1 MTSPDATARPATPAP
16 SPGTEVQTYD
26 VVVVGAGPVGENVA
40 DYAHKGGLSVVVV
53 ERELVGG
60 ECSYWACIPSKAML
74 RPVQA
79 LAAAR
84 RLAGAAQAVSGP
96 LDAGAVLARRDEFV
110 HGFDDAS
117 QVGWLDGAG
126 IALVRGTG
134 RLAGERRVVVATG
147 AGEVHLEARRA
158 VVVCT
163 GSAAALPPLPGLAE
177 ARPWTSR
184 EVTAMPAVPRRL
196 AVIGGGVVS
205 LEMAAAAKGLGADE
219 VTVLVR
225 GDRVLEQVEP
235 FAGELVVEGLREAG
249 VDVRFRT
256 SAERV
261 DRAPDGTV
269 RLPLDDGSVLEADE
283 LLVATGRRPRT
294 DDLGL
299 ETVGL
304 EPGGYLRTDD
314 GLAVDGG
321 GGWLFAAGD
330 VTGRVLLTHQG
341 KYQARLLGDRLA
353 AEARGETPQLGRWGA
368 HAATADDAAVP
379 QVVFT
384 DPEVA
389 AVGLTERQAAERG
402 LRTRLVTYD
411 LGSVAGAALAADGY
425 RGRAALLVDLDR
437 DVLVGATFVG
447 QDVAELLHSA
457 TIAVVGEVP
466 LDRLW
471 HAVPAFPTISEVWLR
486 LLEALR
492 TSA

>member
-1 MTSPDATARPATPAP
+1 MTSGSRTDAQAGDSEA
-16 SPGTEVQTYD
+16 YD
-26 VVVVGAGPVGENVA
+26 VVVIGAGPVGENVA
-40 DYAHKGGLSVVVV
+40 DYAHRGGLSVVVV

-60 ECSYWACIPSKAML
+60 ECSYWACIPSKALL

-84 RLAGAAQAVSGP
+84 RLAGAAPAVTGP
-96 LDAGAVLARRDEFV
+96 VDPAAVLARRDTFV
-110 HGFDDAS
+110 HDYDDAG
-117 QVGWLDGAG
+117 QVGWLEGAG
-126 IALVRGTG
+126 IALVRGVG
-134 RLAGERRVVVATG
+134 RIAGERRVAVRTG
-147 AGEVHLEARRA
+147 GGDRVIEARRA

-163 GSAAALPPLPGLAE
+163 GSAAVLPAVPGLAE
-177 ARPWTSR
+177 AGPWTSR
-184 EVTAMPAVPRRL
+184 EVTALRQVPRRF

-205 LEMAAAAKGLGADE
+205 LEMAAAVKGLGAE
-219 VTVLVR
+219 QVTVLVR

-235 FAGELVVEGLREAG
+235 FAGELVVEGLRESG

-256 SAERV
+256 SARLVTRV
-261 DRAPDGTV
+261 EGGPV
-269 RLPLDDGSVLEADE
+269 RLELDDGSTLEADE

-294 DDLGL
+294 DDLGV

-304 EPGGYLRTDD
+304 EPGHHLRTDD
-314 GLAVDGG
+314 GLAVEGVG

-353 AEARGETPQLGRWGA
+353 ADARGEAPDLQRWGA

-389 AVGLTERQAAERG
+389 AVGLTQRQADDRG

-425 RGRAALLVDLDR
+425 RGRAGLLVDLDR
-437 DVLVGATFVG
+437 DVVVGATFVG
-447 QDVAELLHSA
+447 PDVAELLHSA
-457 TIAVVGEVP
+457 TVAIVGEVP
-466 LDRLW
+466 LSRLW
-471 HAVPAFPTISEVWLR
+471 HAVPSFPTISEVWLR
-486 LLEALR
+486 LLEELR